1 MRSAL
6 PTRKR
11 GARRAADF
19 QVMEEPP
26 TVMFDPVGEFK
37 KALDG
42 VVSDEDPEGCVPCPF
57 FVRRRRPRRRYILD
71 KARGEPEFKKEIIG
85 RIMLFRPSRGVLAR
99 TKVVVDDACIV
110 VGRLAVR
117 RKEMWKE
124 DEERKAEDARRNAAP
139 KKRQNS
145 EAALQTL
152 RGVLDGLQDV
162 GMAAKECAGLA
173 DVDDQVATRCRV
185 LVRASLTARHD
196 QGRKRVIQ
204 RRFNVGVLE
213 AILKRKASTL

>member
-1 MRSAL
+1 MPL
-6 PTRKR
+6 
-11 GARRAADF
+11 
-19 QVMEEPP
+19 
-26 TVMFDPVGEFK
+26 
-37 KALDG
+37 L
-42 VVSDEDPEGCVPCPF
+42 
-57 FVRRRRPRRRYILD
+57 RRRRPRRRYILD

-99 TKVVVDDACIV
+99 TQVVDDACIV

-124 DEERKAEDARRNAAP
+124 DEERKAEEARRKAAP
-139 KKRQNS
+139 KKKQNS

-173 DVDDQVATRCRV
+173 DVGTATRVGISMVLPGAGAFRCLACR
-185 LVRASLTARHD
+185 R
-196 QGRKRVIQ
+196 
-204 RRFNVGVLE
+204 
-213 AILKRKASTL
+213 